1 MYKIVTN
8 KSRNQSIVLEKALPF
23 THIRPKIIKLKQAEN
38 CKKSNNKKKEKTCK
52 LIPKLITF

>member
-38 CKKSNNKKKEKTCK
+38 CKKKVIIKRRKKHVN
-52 LIPKLITF
+52 